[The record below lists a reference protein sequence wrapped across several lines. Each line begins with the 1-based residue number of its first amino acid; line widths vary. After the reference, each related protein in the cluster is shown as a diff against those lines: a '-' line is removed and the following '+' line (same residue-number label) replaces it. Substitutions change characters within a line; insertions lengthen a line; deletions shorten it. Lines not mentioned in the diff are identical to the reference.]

1 MTTYAL
7 AVIDTNTEIHYMSSP
22 GAIFPN
28 EGPWSQNNA
37 FTVVHIHSEVP
48 DMLGFQRTQY
58 YKGGAWKSREWKGEF
73 YDWNGTSEEWEFNS
87 SRFWQQVRGDRVDR
101 LLQCDWTQLPDSPL
115 SDSKK
120 AEWAE
125 YRAALR
131 DVPSN
136 NESATRLDQ
145 IVWPDMPS

>member
-7 AVIDTNTEIHYMSSP
+7 AIIDTNTEIYHMSSP
-22 GAIFPN
+22 GAIFDE
-28 EGPWSQNNA
+28 EGPWAQNND

-87 SRFWQQVRGDRVDR
+87 SRFWEQVRQDRNYR
-101 LLQCDWTQLPDSPL
+101 LVTCDWTQLADSPL

-120 AEWAE
+120 TEWAE

-131 DVPSN
+131 EVPSSN
-136 NESATRLDQ
+136 SETKALDD
-145 IVWPDMPS
+145 IVWPDKPS

>member
-7 AVIDTNTEIHYMSSP
+7 AIIDTNTEIYHMSSP
-22 GAIFPN
+22 GAIFDE
-28 EGPWSQNNA
+28 EGPWAQNND

-48 DMLGFQRTQY
+48 DMLGFQRTQH

-87 SRFWQQVRGDRVDR
+87 SRFWEQVRQDRNYR
-101 LLQCDWTQLPDSPL
+101 LVTCDWTQLADSPL

-120 AEWAE
+120 TEWAE

-131 DVPSN
+131 EVPSSN
-136 NESATRLDQ
+136 SETKALDD
-145 IVWPDMPS
+145 IVWPDKPS

>member
-22 GAIFPN
+22 GAIFPD

-58 YKGGAWKSREWKGEF
+58 YKGGDWKSREWKGEF

-87 SRFWQQVRGDRVDR
+87 SRFWEQVRGERNDK

-115 SDSKK
+115 TDIKK
-120 AEWAE
+120 TEWANHRQTL
-125 YRAALR
+125 RAVPFNNRTATALEEIQWPTE
-131 DVPSN
+131 PS
-136 NESATRLDQ
+136 
-145 IVWPDMPS
+145 

>member
-7 AVIDTNTEIHYMSSP
+7 AVIDTNTEIHYMSTP
-22 GAIFPN
+22 GAIFDE
-28 EGPWSQNNA
+28 EGPWKQNND

-48 DMLGFQRTQY
+48 DMLGFQQTQY
-58 YKGGAWKSREWKGEF
+58 YKGGEWKSREWKGEF

-87 SRFWQQVRGDRVDR
+87 SRFWEQIRGERNEK
-101 LLQCDWTQLPDSPL
+101 LLRCDWTQLPDTAL

-125 YRAALR
+125 YRQGLR
-131 DVPSN
+131 GVPSTN
-136 NESATRLDQ
+136 KNATKPDD
-145 IVWPDMPS
+145 IIWPSQPS